1 MSEKNTEQALTVK
14 EAAAFLKTKPQT
26 LDKYRLTKSGPP
38 FSRIGNGRG
47 KILYRMSVLVKWLEE
62 NEMRAA

>member
-1 MSEKNTEQALTVK
+1 MSEEQALTVK
-14 EAAAFLKTKPQT
+14 EAAAFLRTKPQT

-47 KILYRMSVLVKWLEE
+47 KILYRMSSLLKWLEE